1 MKLASIRLDGKPVW
15 GRVEGDEVIVPDKAF
30 LHANPTLQDA
40 IAGDAL
46 GMILEVG
53 ESARVAV
60 ADAVFDPLIPKPGR
74 IICVGINFKAHM
86 LEMGR
91 EPPDYPWLFVRWP
104 DSQVG
109 HGESIIRPTASEKYD
124 YEGELAVVIG
134 KTARHVKA
142 ANALDYVAGYTCFM
156 DGSIRDWQNH
166 SSQFTPGKN
175 FKASG
180 SFGPWLVT
188 ADEIPDPSVLNL
200 ETRLNGKV
208 MQQAPI
214 SDLKFDVPA
223 LIEYC
228 STFAELQPGD
238 VISTGTPGG
247 VGFARKPPVWLQP
260 GDMIEVEIDA
270 IGTLLNPVYAEL
282 DPELTL

>member
-1 MKLASIRLDGKPVW
+1 MKLASIRINDKPVW
-15 GRVEGDEVIVPDKAF
+15 GRVVGDEIVIPDKAF
-30 LHANPTLQDA
+30 LHNNPTLKVA
-40 IAGDAL
+40 IARGAL
-46 GMILEVG
+46 GMLADVR
-53 ESARVAV
+53 ESARIPIAE
-60 ADAVFDPLIPKPGR
+60 AVFEPLIADPGR
-74 IICVGINFKAHM
+74 IICVGINFRAHM
-86 LEMGR
+86 KEMGR
-91 EPPDYPWLFVRWP
+91 EPPEHPWLFVRWG

-109 HGESIIRPTASEKYD
+109 HGQPLVKPHASEKYD
-124 YEGELAVVIG
+124 FEGELALVIG

-142 ANALDYVAGYTCFM
+142 ADALDYIAGYTCFM

-166 SSQFTPGKN
+166 GSQFTPGKN
-175 FKASG
+175 FKDSG

-188 ADEIPDPSVLNL
+188 ADEIPDPTILNL
-200 ETRLNGKV
+200 TTRLNGEV

-214 SDLKFDVPA
+214 SDLKFDIPA

-260 GDMIEVEIDA
+260 GDKLEVDIDG
-270 IGTLLNPVYAEL
+270 IGALRNPVVAEQA
-282 DPELTL
+282 

>member
-1 MKLASIRLDGKPVW
+1 MKLASIRINDKPVW
-15 GRVEGDEVIVPDKAF
+15 GRVVGDEIVIPDKAF
-30 LHANPTLQDA
+30 LHNNPTLKIA
-40 IAGDAL
+40 IARGAL
-46 GMILEVG
+46 GMLADVR
-53 ESARVAV
+53 ESARIPIAE
-60 ADAVFDPLIPKPGR
+60 AVFEPLIADPGR
-74 IICVGINFKAHM
+74 IICVGINFRAHM
-86 LEMGR
+86 KEMGR
-91 EPPDYPWLFVRWP
+91 EPPEHPWLFVRWG

-109 HGESIIRPTASEKYD
+109 HGQPLVKPHASEKYD
-124 YEGELAVVIG
+124 FEGELALVIG

-142 ANALDYVAGYTCFM
+142 ADALDYIAGYTCFM

-166 SSQFTPGKN
+166 GSQFTPGKN
-175 FKASG
+175 FKDSG

-188 ADEIPDPSVLNL
+188 ADEIPDPTVLNL
-200 ETRLNGKV
+200 TTRLNGEV

-214 SDLKFDVPA
+214 SDLKFDIPA

-260 GDMIEVEIDA
+260 GDKLEVDIDG
-270 IGTLLNPVYAEL
+270 IGVLRNPVVAEQA
-282 DPELTL
+282 

>member
-1 MKLASIRLDGKPVW
+1 MKLASIRINDKPVW
-15 GRVEGDEVIVPDKAF
+15 GRVVGDEIVIPDKAF
-30 LHANPTLQDA
+30 LHNNPTLKVA
-40 IAGDAL
+40 IARGAL
-46 GMILEVG
+46 GMLADVR
-53 ESARVAV
+53 ESARIPIAE
-60 ADAVFDPLIPKPGR
+60 AVFEPLIAEPGR
-74 IICVGINFKAHM
+74 IICVGINFRTHM
-86 LEMGR
+86 KEMGR
-91 EPPDYPWLFVRWP
+91 EPPEHPWLFVRWG

-109 HGESIIRPTASEKYD
+109 HGQPLVKPRASEKYD
-124 YEGELAVVIG
+124 FEGELALVIG

-142 ANALDYVAGYTCFM
+142 ADALDYIAGYTCFM

-166 SSQFTPGKN
+166 GSQFTPGKN
-175 FKASG
+175 FKDSG

-188 ADEIPDPSVLNL
+188 ADEIPDPTVLNL
-200 ETRLNGKV
+200 TTRLNGEV

-214 SDLKFDVPA
+214 SDLKFDIPA

-260 GDMIEVEIDA
+260 GDKLEVDIDG
-270 IGTLLNPVYAEL
+270 IGVLRNPVVAEQA
-282 DPELTL
+282 

>member
-1 MKLASIRLDGKPVW
+1 MKFASIRINGKALW
-15 GRVEGDEVIVPDKAF
+15 GRVEGDEIIVPDKAF
-30 LHANPTLQDA
+30 LHNNPCLKTA
-40 IAGDAL
+40 ITRGAL
-46 GMILEVG
+46 GM
-53 ESARVAV
+53 V
-60 ADAVFDPLIPKPGR
+60 ADVRESKRVPVTEAVFDPLISDPGR
-74 IICVGINFKAHM
+74 VICVGINFLAHIK
-86 LEMGR
+86 EMGR
-91 EPPDYPWLFVRWP
+91 EPPDYPWLFVRWG

-109 HGESIIRPTASEKYD
+109 HGQPLIRPAASKMFD

-142 ANALDYVAGYTCFM
+142 VDALDYVAGYSCFM

-166 SSQFTPGKN
+166 GSQFTPGKN
-175 FKASG
+175 FNSSG

-188 ADEIPDPSVLNL
+188 ADEIPDPAVLKL
-200 ETRLNGKV
+200 ETRLNGEV

-214 SDLKFDVPA
+214 SDLKFDIPA

-228 STFAELQPGD
+228 STFAELHPGD

-260 GDMIEVEIDA
+260 GDVLEVDIDG
-270 IGTLLNPVYAEL
+270 IGVLSNPVEAEQI
-282 DPELTL
+282 

>member
-1 MKLASIRLDGKPVW
+1 MKLASIRLDGNPVW
-15 GRVEGDEVIVPDKAF
+15 GRVEGDEIIVPDKAF
-30 LHANPTLQDA
+30 LHANPTLKNA
-40 IAGDAL
+40 IASDAL
-46 GMILEVG
+46 GMIMDVR
-53 ESARVAV
+53 ESARVPV
-60 ADAVFDPLIPKPGR
+60 ADAVFDPLITDPGR
-74 IICVGINFKAHM
+74 VICVGINFKAHM
-86 LEMGR
+86 QEMGR

-109 HGESIIRPTASEKYD
+109 HGEPVIKPSASDNYD

-142 ANALDYVAGYTCFM
+142 HDALDYVAGYSCFM

-175 FKASG
+175 FKSSG

-188 ADEIPDPSVLNL
+188 RDEIPDPAVLQL
-200 ETRLNGKV
+200 TTRLNGKV

-247 VGFARKPPVWLQP
+247 VGFARKPPVWMQP

-270 IGTLLNPVYAEL
+270 IGTLLNPVFAEP
-282 DPELTL
+282 DY

>member
-1 MKLASIRLDGKPVW
+1 MKFASIRIDGTLLW
-15 GRVEGDEVIVPDKAF
+15 GRVEGDEIIVPGKAF
-30 LHANPTLQDA
+30 LQANPTLA
-40 IAGDAL
+40 AALSNDAL
-46 GMILEVG
+46 ESVADSG
-53 ESARVAV
+53 ESARVPLE
-60 ADAVFDPLIPKPGR
+60 DAVFDPLIPAPGK
-74 IICVGINFKAHM
+74 IICVGINFMAHM
-86 LEMGR
+86 QEMGR
-91 EPPDYPWLFVRWP
+91 EPPDYPWLFVRWG

-109 HGESIIRPTASEKYD
+109 HEQPLIRPAASEKYD
-124 YEGELAVVIG
+124 FEGELAVIIG
-134 KTARHVKA
+134 KPARHVKA

-175 FKASG
+175 FNRSG
-180 SFGPWLVT
+180 SFGPWLVS
-188 ADEIPDPSVLNL
+188 ADEIPDPSILNL
-200 ETRLNGKV
+200 ETRLNGEV

-228 STFAELQPGD
+228 TTFAELQPGD

-260 GDMIEVEIDA
+260 GDTIEVHIDG
-270 IGTLLNPVYAEL
+270 IGALSNPVAAAE
-282 DPELTL
+282 DAVAD